1 MLTNRI
7 WMSAAV
13 LLLGVPI
20 GQFSEESQP
29 LAGLSQCNA
38 SEPAAAGLILAD
50 GLDSAI
56 KVPADV
62 PTIQAAIDQSQ
73 SGQVVLVAPG
83 TYQENLNLAEKS
95 VQLVS
100 EYVLT
105 GDVRKISAT
114 IIDGGGG
121 KRAVIRIPR
130 EAKPGTRIVGLTI
143 RNGSDGI
150 APYVPFDLLH
160 CHVTGCGDGIDYEGG
175 GGLIRGCKFW
185 ANRDDAIDLDGSTAA
200 TIESCQL
207 IDNGDDGI
215 EIRLHRHTR
224 PTLDIVI
231 RNNAI
236 LRNGEDGI
244 QLIGYE
250 QKTARQFRIER
261 NFICHNRM
269 AGIGLMDGADTRE
282 DLVGAG
288 LPELLL
294 ILHNTFVGNDCHI
307 TGGANVLCANNIFT
321 SAKTVALRNMRPTS
335 VVVNNLVWN
344 NASDTDQTQ
353 ARDSLSVDP
362 RLNDQFQPAANSPA
376 VDKAIRTA
384 VLNQAAYGLQPAG
397 RIPDGT
403 ADLGAYELPD
413 RTEE

>member
-1 MLTNRI
+1 MLPKPFLTAATLVLLVPLTGQSGDTPQPFSGLGLCNGQT
-7 WMSAAV
+7 SAAT
-13 LLLGVPI
+13 
-20 GQFSEESQP
+20 S
-29 LAGLSQCNA
+29 
-38 SEPAAAGLILAD
+38 LILAD

-83 TYQENLNLAEKS
+83 TYQENLNLAGKS

-105 GDVRKISAT
+105 GDVTKIGTT
-114 IIDGGGG
+114 IIDGGGR
-121 KRAVIRIPR
+121 RAVIRIPR

-215 EIRLHRHTR
+215 EIRLHRHTWPR
-224 PTLDIVI
+224 LNIVI

-250 QKTARQFRIER
+250 QKTARRIRIER
-261 NFICHNRM
+261 NFICNNRM

-307 TGGANVLCANNIFT
+307 TGGANVLCANNIFA

-335 VVVNNLVWN
+335 LVVNNLVWN
-344 NASDTDQTQ
+344 NATDTEQTQ
-353 ARDSLSVDP
+353 AEDSLSVDP
-362 RLNDQFQPAANSPA
+362 RLNDQFQPAVDSPA
-376 VDKAIRTA
+376 VNKAIRTA

-397 RIPDGT
+397 RIPD
-403 ADLGAYELPD
+403 AKPDLGAYEVPE
-413 RTEE
+413 RPAE